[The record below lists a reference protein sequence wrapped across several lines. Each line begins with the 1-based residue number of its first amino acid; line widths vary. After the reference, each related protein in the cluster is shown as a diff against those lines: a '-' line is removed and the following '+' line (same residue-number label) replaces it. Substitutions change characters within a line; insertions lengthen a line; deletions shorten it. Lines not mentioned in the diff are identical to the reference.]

1 MNILLHII
9 RVILALGIGW
19 ASLYPMLGMVALT
32 LFAIMGAL
40 KGHAM
45 FEILLAIL
53 FLIGGWYA
61 WSLGM
66 VSLMLW
72 LLRSA
77 QAALFAR
84 LAWLSGTLTLVGF
97 ALFGFSEDHPL
108 EYVKMAVYLWLLSW
122 PMWIFLMVLGKPWK
136 LLQRH

>member
-19 ASLYPMLGMVALT
+19 ASLWPIFGMVAFT
-32 LFAIMGAL
+32 LLAIMGAL

-45 FEILLAIL
+45 FEILSAIL

-61 WSLGM
+61 WSLG
-66 VSLMLW
+66 VASLMLW

-77 QAALFAR
+77 QAVLFAR
-84 LAWLSGTLTLVGF
+84 LAWLSGTLTLVGL
-97 ALFGFSEDHPL
+97 ALFGLLEDHPI
-108 EYVKMAVYLWLLSW
+108 EYVDMAVRLWLFSF
-122 PMWIFLMVLGKPWK
+122 PMWLFLTVLGKPWK
-136 LLQRH
+136 FLQRH